1 MEVKF
6 TLRMIAA
13 YMEMS
18 IEELAKKADIDVF
31 HLQAVSAKRI
41 KMTADDL
48 VKLSRVSGIPTD
60 DIVY

>member
-1 MEVKF
+1 MEIKF

-18 IEELAKKADIDVF
+18 IEELAKQAGIDVY
-31 HLQAVSAKRI
+31 HLQAVNSKKI

-48 VKLSRVSGIPTD
+48 IKLSQLSGIPAD
-60 DIVY
+60 KIIY

>member
-1 MEVKF
+1 MEIKF

-18 IEELAKKADIDVF
+18 VEELAKAANIDVY
-31 HLQAVSAKRI
+31 HLQAVSAKRT

-48 VKLSRVSGIPTD
+48 VKLSRLSGID
-60 DIVY
+60 ADKIVY

>member
-1 MEVKF
+1 MEIKF

-18 IEELAKKADIDVF
+18 IEELAKTCDIDVF
-31 HLQAVSAKRI
+31 HLQAVNAKRI

-48 VKLSRVSGIPTD
+48 VKLSQASGIPTD
-60 DIVY
+60 KIAY